1 MIVQGAAEILG
12 DHIGSGH
19 RRGHD
24 DPGRG
29 MQVRFDERV
38 DRLVPEQ
45 ADREIS
51 KRLNGPLDETAPTE
65 PPITVCELL
74 SCRMG
79 FGTS

>member
-1 MIVQGAAEILG
+1 
-12 DHIGSGH
+12 
-19 RRGHD
+19 
-24 DPGRG
+24 
-29 MQVRFDERV
+29 V

>member
-1 MIVQGAAEILG
+1 M
-12 DHIGSGH
+12 
-19 RRGHD
+19 
-24 DPGRG
+24 
-29 MQVRFDERV
+29 
-38 DRLVPEQ
+38 PEQ

-79 FGTS
+79 FGIVIAPPGTGGLPDVSRLHAERSSVTINPLGDVRTGNPG